1 MNRVDCST
9 KWDYKSVKYITKGGP
24 IVFLMQEKRLSL
36 IKVKE
41 TEIQKMYRDFT

>member
-1 MNRVDCST
+1 
-9 KWDYKSVKYITKGGP
+9 
-24 IVFLMQEKRLSL
+24 MQEKRLSL

>member
-1 MNRVDCST
+1 MLRNL
-9 KWDYKSVKYITKGGP
+9 G
-24 IVFLMQEKRLSL
+24 LMQEKRLSL